1 MFDIT
6 SRESFNQ
13 INSHAQTL
21 KKYAPMCEL
30 ILVGNKSD
38 LDQRLRTVSRVEAT
52 AVAQSLGVKY
62 FEVSALQ
69 GVGVR
74 ECFEELCAEII
85 QQ

>member
-38 LDQRLRTVSRVEAT
+38 LDQRLRTVYR
-52 AVAQSLGVKY
+52 VAQSLGVKY
-62 FEVSALQ
+62 FEVSAL
-69 GVGVR
+69 
-74 ECFEELCAEII
+74 
-85 QQ
+85 